1 MSVLEQQPQYEL
13 QVYKLLLGA
22 ADLAGGGVKWSG
34 KVEEASRWRILV
46 YRVGGSISPK
56 QEFSSAPP
64 PPAFSPSNP
73 FFPLSLSPA

>member
-34 KVEEASRWRILV
+34 KVEEASRWRMLV

-56 QEFSSAPP
+56 QEFSSAPL
-64 PPAFSPSNP
+64 FSPPNP
-73 FFPLSLSPA
+73 LFPLNLSPA

>member
-56 QEFSSAPP
+56 QEFSSAHPHFHP
-64 PPAFSPSNP
+64 QTPS
-73 FFPLSLSPA
+73 FP

>member
-34 KVEEASRWRILV
+34 KVEEPADGECWYTEWADPFHQNKSSLLPPHSHPKPLV
-46 YRVGGSISPK
+46 S
-56 QEFSSAPP
+56 
-64 PPAFSPSNP
+64 
-73 FFPLSLSPA
+73 LSLSPA